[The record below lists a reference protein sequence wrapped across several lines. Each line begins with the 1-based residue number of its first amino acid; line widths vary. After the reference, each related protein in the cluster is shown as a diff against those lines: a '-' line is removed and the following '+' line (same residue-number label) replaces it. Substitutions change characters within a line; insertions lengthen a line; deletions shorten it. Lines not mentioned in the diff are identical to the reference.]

1 MSTVFP
7 DWLTIEDQVY
17 AIDSTPLEP
26 YLASLP
32 EQPPRRVSQF
42 SQRGYVAT
50 WTIHEGTM
58 YLAEITS
65 QSHAMLFTETG
76 GPVAA
81 SWFSGFIHGWRGDA
95 RYTGYPARK
104 FRNNEV
110 VFEVVAGK
118 VLREWALDLRSVPD
132 QTSEELA
139 RSLPSFLLKA
149 QPD

>member
-7 DWLTIEDQVY
+7 DRLRIEAQIY

-32 EQPPRRVSQF
+32 EQPPRRVSPF

-65 QSHAMLFTETG
+65 QSHALLLAGTG
-76 GPVAA
+76 APGGGLLVQRLHPRVVRRCPL
-81 SWFSGFIHGWRGDA
+81 HGL
-95 RYTGYPARK
+95 PCPQ
-104 FRNNEV
+104 
-110 VFEVVAGK
+110 
-118 VLREWALDLRSVPD
+118 VP
-132 QTSEELA
+132 E
-139 RSLPSFLLKA
+139 R
-149 QPD
+149 

>member
-7 DWLTIEDQVY
+7 DRLRIEAQVY

-32 EQPPRRVSQF
+32 EQPPRRVSPF

-65 QSHAMLFTETG
+65 QSHALLRAGTG

-81 SWFSGFIHGWRGDA
+81 SWFSGFIHGWCGDA
-95 RYTGYPARK
+95 RYTGYPASK
-104 FRNNEV
+104 FRNDEV
-110 VFEVVAGK
+110 VLEVVAGK
-118 VLREWALDLRSVPD
+118 VLREWLLDLRSVPD

-149 QPD
+149 QSD